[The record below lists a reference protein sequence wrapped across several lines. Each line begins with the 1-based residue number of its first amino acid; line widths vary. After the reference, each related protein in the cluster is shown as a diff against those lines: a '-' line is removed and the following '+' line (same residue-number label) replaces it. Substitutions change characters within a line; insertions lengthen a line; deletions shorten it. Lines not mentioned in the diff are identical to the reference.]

1 MIDLLQRRREMV
13 GGGAQPTPPIPPEYT
28 EEEYINISGPS
39 KYIETDFV
47 PTAGCRV
54 EIKFQGMVTTSAK
67 AGCYFG
73 SRNGYNN
80 NVFSYQSSLSSGSA
94 PDMTIN
100 AGFSTQRSL
109 TIPNVAGDVTIYGVD
124 GGRFYYN
131 DTTIATYTDTFSP
144 TYPIYIM
151 RVNSAG
157 SPYINA
163 ARGDL
168 YYCKCWDDQGELVRD
183 YKPVT
188 RIADSAKG
196 LYDVVTQTFEIL
208 K

>member
-1 MIDLLQRRREMV
+1 MIDLMQRRREMM

-28 EEEYINISGPS
+28 EDEFISVGIS
-39 KYIETDFV
+39 NYIETDFI
-47 PTAGCRV
+47 PTQLCKV
-54 EIKFQGMVTTSAK
+54 EIKFQGTINTSAK

-80 NVFSYQSSLSSGSA
+80 NVFSYQSSLSSGSD

-109 TIPNVAGDVTIYGVD
+109 TIPNVAGDVIIYGVD

-131 DTTIATYTDTFSP
+131 GTTIATYTDTFSP
-144 TYPIYIM
+144 TFPIYIM

-157 SPYINA
+157 SPYLNA
-163 ARGDL
+163 ARGNL
-168 YYCKCWDDQGELVRD
+168 YYCKCWDDNGILVRD